1 MPTQDSNTLDILGN
15 LHYVMAILTAVFSC
29 IPIIHFV
36 VGIAIL
42 GSGLNG
48 GDAASRVVGILFVII
63 SAIIIIAGWAFAVLI
78 LIAGSRLKQRIS
90 YNFCLVIA
98 FLECLIVPLGTVLG
112 IFTILNLTK
121 DPVKDLFE

>member
-15 LHYVMAILTAVFSC
+15 LHYVMAILTAVFSS
-29 IPIIHFV
+29 IPIIHLV

-48 GDAASRVVGILFVII
+48 GDAAPRVVGILFVII

-78 LIAGSRLKQRIS
+78 LIAGSRLKQRTS